1 MQRIRWFLN
10 RGFPLYMS
18 IYQSFCFSFLRILS
32 LFISA
37 SMPIH
42 TGKTNPTAIPHP
54 GYQCL
59 IVLFSEKI
67 SVGVYRASHLSCGA
81 CRNRWYDLFPI
92 VWQGPVMDYYCSLIY
107 TGYRCC
113 NKDSADLP
121 GLSFPMKSI
130 MGIFTMFCC

>member
-1 MQRIRWFLN
+1 
-10 RGFPLYMS
+10 
-18 IYQSFCFSFLRILS
+18 
-32 LFISA
+32 
-37 SMPIH
+37 MPIH

-59 IVLFSEKI
+59 IVLFLEKI

-92 VWQGPVMDYYCSLIY
+92 VWQGPVMDYYCSRIY

-121 GLSFPMKSI
+121 GLSFPQVIHHGDFYNVLLLIAFSLLVAVVLHRF
-130 MGIFTMFCC
+130 GIRFMDGLICSAGVSQHI